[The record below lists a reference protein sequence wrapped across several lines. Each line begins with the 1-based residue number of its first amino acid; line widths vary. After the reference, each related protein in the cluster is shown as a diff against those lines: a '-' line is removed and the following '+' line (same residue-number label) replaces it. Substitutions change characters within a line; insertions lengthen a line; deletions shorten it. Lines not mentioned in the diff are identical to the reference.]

1 MNAIFQNIT
10 HALGW
15 SIVHSLWQGVLIYC
29 LLCLVYVVLPKSSA
43 KHKYIMALGAQATI
57 FLCFVATF
65 VHYLDFS
72 ESTLSSAP
80 IDFTTKQFMD
90 IQGSTQILHVLE
102 PMFPWFAS
110 LYVIGLLIQMILFTN
125 SFSKLHYLK
134 TRGLQDTPSL
144 WQESFQRISAT
155 LTPSKKVRF
164 FLSEK
169 VSVPLTLGHVKPII
183 LFPIA
188 LVNNLD
194 LKQVES
200 ILIHELAHIKR
211 NDYLFN
217 LFKVIMETVLFFNP
231 FIWLLSKHIE
241 AEREHACDDMVVKWV
256 PSPIAYAQ
264 ALMSV
269 ELNSH
274 NIAPAYAMA
283 ATGKNHHLLHR
294 IKRITKMEKNYIN
307 VKQHLIALLLSSV
320 ALVTVAWIAPQ
331 NKEQQQKEALVLTNI
346 EQVEDLHLLP
356 MPESIN
362 EEPKNLLCDTTET
375 SSIALTPLDTIL
387 PLSKLAPLDPIPP
400 ITLQK
405 EADALQQQLQTPEWK
420 EHVAKIEANAKRIE
434 EYYNS
439 PAWKEHIAKIAANS
453 KRIEEYY
460 NSPAWKE
467 QIAKIEKNA
476 KNIEEHYNAP
486 AWKEHVAKI
495 EANAKRVEEFYS
507 SPKWKEQIAK
517 IEANAKRV
525 EEYYNSPE
533 WKEQITKIEKNS
545 KQIEEYYNS
554 PEWKEKISKIEE
566 NARKVEEYYNSPEWK
581 EKISK
586 IEENAKQLT
595 EYYNSPAWKEKSKQL
610 TAPQND
616 NKNER

>member
-29 LLCLVYVVLPKSSA
+29 LLCLVYVALPKSSA
-43 KHKYIMALGAQATI
+43 KNKYIMALCAQASI
-57 FLCFVATF
+57 FFCFVATF

-72 ESTLSSAP
+72 RSALSSSP
-80 IDFTTKQFMD
+80 IDFTTEQLLD
-90 IQGSTQILHVLE
+90 IQASTHILHALE

-134 TRGLQDTPSL
+134 TRGLQDAPSL

-188 LVNNLD
+188 LVTHLD

-274 NIAPAYAMA
+274 HIAPAYAMA

-331 NKEQQQKEALVLTNI
+331 NKEQQPAENPAIISL
-346 EQVEDLHLLP
+346 EQMEELELLP
-356 MPESIN
+356 MGEAVS
-362 EEPKNLLCDTTET
+362 EELTAQICDTTEIN
-375 SSIALTPLDTIL
+375 SITLAPLDTIQPL
-387 PLSKLAPLDPIPP
+387 PTLAPIDPIAP
-400 ITLQK
+400 IALQK
-405 EADALQQQLQTPEWK
+405 EADVLQQRMQTPEWK
-420 EHVAKIEANAKRIE
+420 EHIAQVEANAKRIE
-434 EYYNS
+434 AYYNS

-467 QIAKIEKNA
+467 QIAKIET
-476 KNIEEHYNAP
+476 
-486 AWKEHVAKI
+486 
-495 EANAKRVEEFYS
+495 NAKRVEEFYN
-507 SPKWKEQIAK
+507 SPKWKEHIAK
-517 IEANAKRV
+517 VEENAKRV

-533 WKEQITKIEKNS
+533 WKEHIAKIENNS
-545 KQIEEYYNS
+545 KRIEEYYNS
-554 PEWKEKISKIEE
+554 PEWKDKIAKIEE

-616 NKNER
+616 NKNEK

>member
-29 LLCLVYVVLPKSSA
+29 LLCLVYVALQKSSA
-43 KHKYIMALGAQATI
+43 KNKYIMAICAQACI

-72 ESTLSSAP
+72 RGALSSAP
-80 IDFTTKQFMD
+80 IDLPTEQFLAM
-90 IQGSTQILHVLE
+90 QGSTPILDVLE

-134 TRGLQDTPSL
+134 TRGLQDTPSF
-144 WQESFQRISAT
+144 WQESFQRISAK
-155 LTPSKKVRF
+155 LTPSKNVRF

-188 LVNNLD
+188 LVTNLD

-241 AEREHACDDMVVKWV
+241 AEREHACDDMVIKWV

-269 ELNSH
+269 ELHSH
-274 NIAPAYAMA
+274 HIAPAYAMA

-331 NKEQQQKEALVLTNI
+331 NKGQQPAENLATISLEQMDEL
-346 EQVEDLHLLP
+346 DLLP
-356 MPESIN
+356 MGEAVS
-362 EEPKNLLCDTTET
+362 EEVKSPVCDTTEIN
-375 SSIALTPLDTIL
+375 SIILAPLDTIKPL
-387 PLSKLAPLDPIPP
+387 PKSAPIDPIAPRA
-400 ITLQK
+400 LQK
-405 EADALQQQLQTPEWK
+405 EADALQEKLQTQEWK
-420 EHVAKIEANAKRIE
+420 EHLAKVEANAKRIE
-434 EYYNS
+434 AYYNS

-453 KRIEEYY
+453 IKIEEYY

-467 QIAKIEKNA
+467 QVAKIEKNA
-476 KNIEEHYNAP
+476 KNIEAYYNSP

-495 EANAKRVEEFYS
+495 EANAKRVEDFYN
-507 SPKWKEQIAK
+507 SPKWKEHIAK
-517 IEANAKRV
+517 VEENAKRV
-525 EEYYNSPE
+525 EAYYSSPE
-533 WKEQITKIEKNS
+533 WKEHIAKIENNAKR
-545 KQIEEYYNS
+545 IEEYYNS
-554 PEWKEKISKIEE
+554 PEWKDKIAKIEE

-581 EKISK
+581 EKITK

-616 NKNER
+616 SKNEK